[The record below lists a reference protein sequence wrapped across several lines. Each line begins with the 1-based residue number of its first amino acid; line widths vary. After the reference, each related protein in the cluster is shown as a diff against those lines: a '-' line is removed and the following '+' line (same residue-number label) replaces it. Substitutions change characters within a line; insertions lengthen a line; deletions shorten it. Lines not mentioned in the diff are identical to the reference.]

1 MAERCRKSFQYFL
14 EEWRDEGDH
23 PKYLEPARELLKP
36 ERDTLQVSMTDIET
50 YNSNLVEAIVKNF
63 YRLTPHLCVAVKNF
77 VVDHDHMDDIFSGKE
92 IYLCLTD
99 MEIRLKSFINQIK
112 FLLT

>member
-36 ERDTLQVSMTDIET
+36 ERDTLQVSLTDIET
-50 YNSNLVEAIVKNF
+50 YNSNLVEAIIKNF
-63 YRLTPHLCVAVKNF
+63 YRLHPHLCVAVKNF
-77 VVDHDHMDDIFSGKE
+77 VVDLNR
-92 IYLCLTD
+92 IYTLQCYFVATLF
-99 MEIRLKSFINQIK
+99 LHK
-112 FLLT
+112 FF